1 MNEAETRAEL
11 IDPKLKACG
20 WGVTEGSK
28 VLREYHITEGKIQTG
43 GGRGKKEIADYVLV
57 YKGIKLAIVEAKSD
71 ELEVGEGVMQAK
83 KYAQKLQLETTYSTN
98 GKDIYQICM
107 KTGEES
113 LVTDFLS
120 PEQLWNKTFAEQNNW
135 REQFANVPFE
145 DKSGSWQLRYYQ
157 EIAVQKTVEAIAQ
170 SKDRILLT
178 LATGTGKT
186 AIAFQIAWKLFQT
199 RWNLNRDGNRRPR
212 ILFLA
217 DRNILADQAYNS
229 FSAFPE
235 DALVRIKPTEIKKSG
250 KVPTNGSI
258 FFTIFQTFMTSTSSV
273 TKDVKEDFTEIQNVE
288 TGKQGYMY
296 LLQCADGSF
305 YTGSTNNLQ
314 RRIEEHKSGE
324 GAKFTKENFPIK
336 LVYYETFDRVDLA
349 FNREKQVQG
358 WSRAKK
364 IALINGD
371 KEQLI
376 SLSKNKTEK
385 EPKVAEPVEAFG
397 EYPADY
403 FDFIIIDECHRGG
416 ANDESNWRGILEYFS
431 PAVQLGLTAT
441 PKRKDNV
448 DTYRYFGE
456 PVYIYS
462 LKEGI
467 NDGFLTPFKVKR
479 IKTTLDDYR
488 YTSDDTI
495 VEGEIEEGKLY
506 EEKDFNRTIE
516 IVEREAKRVNI
527 FLEEAYQNEKAI
539 IFCANQAHAAL
550 IRDLVNQNAKSKDP
564 FYCVR
569 VTANDGEEGERLLR
583 EFQDNEKTLPTILT
597 TSQKLSTGVDARNI
611 RNIVLLRPVNSM
623 IEFKQIVG
631 RGTRLFDGK
640 EFFTIYDF
648 VDAYKHFSDP
658 EWDGEPIE
666 EEPCKI
672 CGQNPC
678 ICEKYPPKPCPICG
692 QRPCICISEPPPPC
706 YKCGQSPCVCKK
718 KVKIKLRNG
727 KEREIKHMVSTSF
740 WSADGKPISAEE
752 FLNNLF
758 GELPKLFKDEE
769 ELRKLWSS
777 PITRRILLEN
787 LDAAGFPKD
796 DLLTLQ
802 KLVDMEKSD
811 LYDVLEYVFNGD
823 YIAMTREARAKAAE
837 ATIFALLND
846 KQKEFISFVLS
857 KYIET
862 GVDELD
868 QEKLPILLTNK
879 YQSLEDAKEILG
891 DVANIS
897 RLFIEFQE
905 HLYKQKV
912 A

>member
-28 VLREYHITEGKIQTG
+28 VLREYHITQGKIQTG

-57 YKGIKLAIVEAKSD
+57 HKGIKLAIVEAKSD

-107 KTGEES
+107 KTGEEG

-157 EIAVQKTVEAIAQ
+157 EIAVQRTVETIAQ

-235 DALVRIKPTEIKKSG
+235 DALVRIKPTEIKKNG

-258 FFTIFQTFMTSTSSV
+258 FFTIFQTFMSGT
-273 TKDVKEDFTEIQNVE
+273 DAE
-288 TGKQGYMY
+288 GKPAPY
-296 LLQCADGSF
+296 
-305 YTGSTNNLQ
+305 
-314 RRIEEHKSGE
+314 
-324 GAKFTKENFPIK
+324 
-336 LVYYETFDRVDLA
+336 
-349 FNREKQVQG
+349 
-358 WSRAKK
+358 
-364 IALINGD
+364 
-371 KEQLI
+371 
-376 SLSKNKTEK
+376 
-385 EPKVAEPVEAFG
+385 FG

-467 NDGFLTPFKVKR
+467 NDGFLTPFKIKR

-527 FLEEAYQNEKAI
+527 FLEEANQNEKAI

-658 EWDGEPIE
+658 EWDGEPIGE
-666 EEPCKI
+666 EEPSGVQEPKGEYKPREPKELTETERKPKI
-672 CGQNPC
+672 
-678 ICEKYPPKPCPICG
+678 
-692 QRPCICISEPPPPC
+692 
-706 YKCGQSPCVCKK
+706 
-718 KVKIKLRNG
+718 KIKLRNG
-727 KEREIKHMVSTSF
+727 KEREIKHMISTSF

-777 PITRRILLEN
+777 PVTRRILLEN

-802 KLVDMEKSD
+802 KLVDLEKSD

-897 RLFIEFQE
+897 RLFIEFQV

>member
-20 WGVTEGSK
+20 WGVVEGSK
-28 VLREYHITEGKIQTG
+28 VLREHNITAGKIQTG
-43 GGRGKKEIADYVLV
+43 GGRGKRDIADYILV
-57 YKGIKLAIVEAKSD
+57 YKGIKLAVVEAKS
-71 ELEVGEGVMQAK
+71 ELCDVGEGVMQAK

-98 GKDIYQICM
+98 GKEIYQMCM
-107 KTGEES
+107 KSGEES
-113 LVTDFLS
+113 LVEDYLS
-120 PEQLWNKTFAEQNNW
+120 PEALWEKTFPKTDDVDLAEAWQAK
-135 REQFANVPFE
+135 FANVPFE
-145 DKSGSWQLRYYQ
+145 DKGGTWQLRYYQ
-157 EIAVQKTVEAIAQ
+157 EIAVQRVVEAIA
-170 SKDRILLT
+170 KYDERILLT

-199 RWNLNRDGNRRPR
+199 RWNLSANSSNYVSRRPR

-229 FSAFPE
+229 FSAFAE
-235 DALVRIKPTEIKKSG
+235 DALVRIKPNEIKKSG

-258 FFTIFQTFMTSTSSV
+258 FFTIFQTFMTASTVATENETEASLPFSIAAEV
-273 TKDVKEDFTEIQNVE
+273 AAVYQTKF
-288 TGKQGYMY
+288 
-296 LLQCADGSF
+296 
-305 YTGSTNNLQ
+305 
-314 RRIEEHKSGE
+314 
-324 GAKFTKENFPIK
+324 NFG
-336 LVYYETFDRVDLA
+336 
-349 FNREKQVQG
+349 Q
-358 WSRAKK
+358 
-364 IALINGD
+364 
-371 KEQLI
+371 
-376 SLSKNKTEK
+376 
-385 EPKVAEPVEAFG
+385 
-397 EYPADY
+397 YPSDY
-403 FDFIIIDECHRGG
+403 FDLIIIDECHRGG
-416 ANDESNWRGILEYFS
+416 ANDESSWRGILEYFK

-441 PKRKDNV
+441 PKRKDNT
-448 DTYRYFGE
+448 DTYKYFGE
-456 PVYIYS
+456 PVYVYS

-495 VEGEIEEGKLY
+495 VEGEIEDGKLY
-506 EEKDFNRTIE
+506 EEKDFNRSIE
-516 IVEREAKRVNI
+516 IVAREAKRVNI
-527 FLEEAYQNEKAI
+527 YLDEANQNEKAI
-539 IFCANQAHAAL
+539 AFCANQSHAAL
-550 IRDLVNQNAKSKDP
+550 IRDLINQHSKSKDP

-569 VTANDGEEGERLLR
+569 VTANDGGEGERLLR
-583 EFQDNEKTLPTILT
+583 EFQDNEKTIPTILT

-658 EWDGEPIE
+658 EWDGEPLE
-666 EEPCKI
+666 EQPCKV

-678 ICEKYPPKPCPICG
+678 DCEYTPPKPCSVCGERPCVCEKVTPQPCERCG
-692 QRPCICISEPPPPC
+692 QR
-706 YKCGQSPCVCKK
+706 PCVCKK

-727 KEREIKHMVSTSF
+727 KEREIQHMISTSF
-740 WSADGKPISAEE
+740 WSADGKPISADE
-752 FLNNLF
+752 FMDNLF

-769 ELRKLWSS
+769 ELRKLWSN
-777 PITRRILLEN
+777 PNTRKVLLEN
-787 LDAAGFPKD
+787 LDNAGFPKD

-811 LYDVLEYVFNGD
+811 LYDVLEYVFNGNH
-823 YIAMTREARAKAAE
+823 IAITREARAKAAE
-837 ATIFALLND
+837 ATIFTLIND
-846 KQKEFISFVLS
+846 KQQEFIAFVLS

-868 QEKLPILLTNK
+868 QDKLPILLQNK
-879 YQSLEDAKEILG
+879 YQSLQDAKAILG
-891 DVANIS
+891 DVGVIS
-897 RLFIEFQE
+897 KLFVEFQE
-905 HLYKQKV
+905 HLYKHGV